1 MKIKKHTESVF
12 DALKSVADRKG
23 NILNT
28 FISLDTAG
36 NMIIDGTVGHINYSD
51 MKISVDVSSKIKG
64 DELFMESYKISKNF
78 RLNYKDN
85 SIHVIL
91 DKNKLEQH
99 YLMYLIGIL
108 IKIKEMVK

>member
-36 NMIIDGTVGHINYSD
+36 NMIIDGAVGHINYSD
-51 MKISVDVSSKIKG
+51 MKISVDVSGKSIYIYGKGMKVLSCSGDGIFIAGQIEKI
-64 DELFMESYKISKNF
+64 ELYE
-78 RLNYKDN
+78 
-85 SIHVIL
+85 V
-91 DKNKLEQH
+91 E
-99 YLMYLIGIL
+99 
-108 IKIKEMVK
+108 